1 MNTTDDILHNCA
13 ENLTRNGFEVFIAA
27 DTDQARQIFMQQ
39 ILPSLAVKTVSWGD
53 SLTMKATGVLKKL
66 EQLAGIEIIRT
77 FEKDVPW
84 KELIERRRQALLC
97 DLFLSGSNAVTADGR
112 LVNLDM
118 IGNRTGG
125 ITFGPKKVTLF
136 IGRNKITS
144 DLESAVHR
152 IKNIAAPLN
161 AKRHGFQTPCAKTG
175 RCHDC
180 SSPQRICNSWS
191 ILDKCYPKGR
201 IKIFLIDKELGL

>member
-1 MNTTDDILHNCA
+1 MSIHAEMLQHCA
-13 ENLTRNGFEVFIAA
+13 DNLTSNGFEVFITT
-27 DTDQARQIFMQQ
+27 DTDQAREIFMQQ
-39 ILPSLAVKTVSWGD
+39 ILPGLAVKTVSWGD
-53 SLTMKATGVLKKL
+53 SLTMKATGVLKEL

-136 IGRNKITS
+136 IGRNKIAT

-152 IKNIAAPLN
+152 VKNIAAPLN
-161 AKRHGFQTPCAKTG
+161 AKRHDLKTPCAQTG

-191 ILDKCYPKGR
+191 IIDKCYPKGR
-201 IKIFLIDKELGL
+201 IKIILIDKELGL